1 MRSIVPAIGVE
12 VNTLRM
18 QVKDIE
24 AYVNQSK
31 NLLKQ
36 VEESQAYKNLN
47 FVW

>member
-1 MRSIVPAIGVE
+1 MPAIGVE